1 MLGAEDVLDG
11 AEHAGLT
18 VAGAHDCVV
27 LHVGTNEVGRG
38 AMRID
43 VVRSVLRIILDND
56 DQGVLC
62 VGAVSHGLN
71 QQADRVVIIRLLE
84 FRGVDSP
91 QGRAETPRVI
101 VAQPADHLKRR
112 QIAVCNE
119 LLELAVPFVEA
130 PDIWVGLIV
139 SAEVRILESILI
151 KEVDWLSLYG

>member
-18 VAGAHDCVV
+18 AAGAHDCVL
-27 LHVGTNEVGRG
+27 LHVGTDEVGRG

-62 VGAVSHGLN
+62 VGAV
-71 QQADRVVIIRLLE
+71 QADRVVIIRLLE

-112 QIAVCNE
+112 QIAVCNK

-130 PDIWVGLIV
+130 PIIGVGLIV
-139 SAEVRILESILI
+139 SAEVRIIESILI
-151 KEVDWLSLYG
+151 KEVDWLSLSG